1 MEYQI
6 RPLAAHDIPAMCK
19 IITAF
24 GIKEFRGCFEGEGI
38 ARIAA
43 KGGVQDSDYAAAG
56 AGVFFDLASVILAN
70 LPKCY
75 DDVLEFLASIST
87 LTKEEINGMEL
98 AAFTQLIVDVF
109 QKPEFKDFI
118 GVVSRLL
125 K

>member
-6 RPLAAHDIPAMCK
+6 RPLVARDIPAMCK

-24 GIKEFRGCFEGEGI
+24 GIKEFRGCFENEDVL
-38 ARIAA
+38 RIAKSGA
-43 KGGVQDSDYAAAG
+43 QNADYAAAG
-56 AGVFFDLASVILAN
+56 AGVFFDMAGIVLAN

-75 DDVLEFLASIST
+75 DDIIAFLASIST
-87 LTKEEINGMEL
+87 LAEEEIKGMEL
-98 AAFTQLIVDVF
+98 AQFAQMIVDVF
-109 QKPEFKDFI
+109 RKPEFKDFI